1 MTLFHIRTLALAT
14 LTTLLFACNGKGNAP
29 QKQSER
35 QTTNDSTLRIAV
47 MPTLDCLPLYVADA
61 TGMFGE
67 EHINV
72 RLMKY
77 TAQMDCDTA
86 ILRGRVQG
94 VFTDLV
100 RVQRLRQKGANLHEV
115 GATNLHWQLISNR
128 NARLKDVRQLGD
140 KMVGMTR
147 FSATD
152 FLTADLIDRSKPKN
166 EVFRIQ
172 VNNVFIRLKMLV
184 GYEIDAA
191 FMPEPQATVARMGTN
206 NVLADT
212 QTKDIRLGVAVFSM
226 AAKDQK
232 KVRQALPAF
241 VKAYDRACDSLNI
254 RGIQHYADLL
264 KAHFQLNDAAVK
276 ALPKTAFAMMSP
288 VREKDRNAIKDFPT
302 Q

>member
-1 MTLFHIRTLALAT
+1 MTIFHTRTLALAM
-14 LTTLLFACNGKGNAP
+14 LATLLFACNGKGNAP
-29 QKQSER
+29 QTQGQQ

-61 TGMFGE
+61 AGLFDE
-67 EHINV
+67 ANLKV
-72 RLMKY
+72 RLVKY
-77 TAQMDCDTA
+77 TAQMDCDTG

-100 RVQRLRQKGANLHEV
+100 RAERMRQKGANLHEA
-115 GATNLHWQLISNR
+115 GTTNLHWQLISNR
-128 NARLKDVRQLGD
+128 NARIKNVRQLAD

-147 FSATD
+147 FSGTD
-152 FLTADLIDRSKPKN
+152 FLTTEIIDSSKPKN

-172 VNNVFIRLKMLV
+172 VNNVFVRLKMIM
-184 GYEIDAA
+184 GYEVDAA
-191 FMPEPQATVARMGTN
+191 FLSEPQATVARMANN

-212 QTKDIRLGVAVFSM
+212 KEKDLRLGVAVFSM

-241 VKAYDRACDSLNI
+241 VKAYNKACDSLNI
-254 RGIQHYADLL
+254 NGMQHYADLL
-264 KAHFQLNDAAVK
+264 KTHFQLNDAAVG
-276 ALPKTAFAMMSP
+276 ALPKIAYAKMTP

>member
-35 QTTNDSTLRIAV
+35 QTANDSTLRIAV

-61 TGMFGE
+61 TGLFGE

-100 RVQRLRQKGANLHEV
+100 RAQRLRQKGANLHEV

-191 FMPEPQATVARMGTN
+191 FMPEPQATVARMGKN

-212 QTKDIRLGVAVFSM
+212 KAKDIRLGVAVFSM

-264 KAHFQLNDAAVK
+264 KTHFQLNDAAVK
-276 ALPKTAFAMMSP
+276 ALPKTAFAKMSP

>member
-67 EHINV
+67 EHLNV

-191 FMPEPQATVARMGTN
+191 FMPEPQATVARMGKN

-212 QTKDIRLGVAVFSM
+212 KAKDIRLGVAVFSM

-276 ALPKTAFAMMSP
+276 ALPKTAFAKMSA

>member
-67 EHINV
+67 EHLNV

-100 RVQRLRQKGANLHEV
+100 RAQRLRQKGANLHEV

-191 FMPEPQATVARMGTN
+191 FMPEPQATVARMGKN

-212 QTKDIRLGVAVFSM
+212 KAKDIRLGVAVFSM

-241 VKAYDRACDSLNI
+241 IKAYDRACDSLNI

-276 ALPKTAFAMMSP
+276 ALPKTAFAKMSA

>member
-61 TGMFGE
+61 TGLFGE

-100 RVQRLRQKGANLHEV
+100 RAQRLRQNGANLHEV

-191 FMPEPQATVARMGTN
+191 FMPEPQATVARMGKN

-212 QTKDIRLGVAVFSM
+212 KAKDIRLGVAVFSM

-276 ALPKTAFAMMSP
+276 ALPKTAFAKMSP

>member
-1 MTLFHIRTLALAT
+1 MTIFHTRTLALAM
-14 LTTLLFACNGKGNAP
+14 LATLLFACNGKGNAP
-29 QKQSER
+29 QTQGQQ

-61 TGMFGE
+61 AGLFDE
-67 EHINV
+67 ANLKV
-72 RLMKY
+72 RLVKY

-100 RVQRLRQKGANLHEV
+100 RAERMRQKGANLHEA

-128 NARLKDVRQLGD
+128 NARIKNVRQLAD

-147 FSATD
+147 FSGTD
-152 FLTADLIDRSKPKN
+152 FLTTVIIDSSKPKN

-172 VNNVFIRLKMLV
+172 VNNVFVRLKMIM

-191 FMPEPQATVARMGTN
+191 FLSEPQATVARMANN

-212 QTKDIRLGVAVFSM
+212 KEKDLRLGVAVFSM

-241 VKAYDRACDSLNI
+241 VKAYNRACDSLNI
-254 RGIQHYADLL
+254 NGMQHYADLL
-264 KAHFQLNDAAVK
+264 KTHFQLKDAAVG
-276 ALPKTAFAMMSP
+276 ALPKIAYAKMTP

>member
-29 QKQSER
+29 QNQSER

-100 RVQRLRQKGANLHEV
+100 RAQRLRQKGVNLHEV

-191 FMPEPQATVARMGTN
+191 FMPEPQATVARMGKN

-212 QTKDIRLGVAVFSM
+212 KAKDIRLGVAVFSM
-226 AAKDQK
+226 AGKDQK
-232 KVRQALPAF
+232 KVCQALPAF

-276 ALPKTAFAMMSP
+276 ALPKTAFAKMSP

>member
-1 MTLFHIRTLALAT
+1 
-14 LTTLLFACNGKGNAP
+14 
-29 QKQSER
+29 
-35 QTTNDSTLRIAV
+35 
-47 MPTLDCLPLYVADA
+47 
-61 TGMFGE
+61 
-67 EHINV
+67 
-72 RLMKY
+72 
-77 TAQMDCDTA
+77 MDCDTA

-100 RVQRLRQKGANLHEV
+100 RAERMRQKGAKLHEA

-128 NARLKDVRQLGD
+128 NARIKNVRQLAD

-147 FSATD
+147 FSGTD
-152 FLTADLIDRSKPKN
+152 FLTTEIIDSSKPKN

-172 VNNVFIRLKMLV
+172 VNNVFVRLKMIM
-184 GYEIDAA
+184 GYEVDAA
-191 FMPEPQATVARMGTN
+191 FLSEPQATVARMANN

-212 QTKDIRLGVAVFSM
+212 KEKDLRLGVAVFSM

-241 VKAYDRACDSLNI
+241 VKAYNKACDSLNI
-254 RGIQHYADLL
+254 NGMQHYADLL
-264 KAHFQLNDAAVK
+264 KTHFQLNDAAVG
-276 ALPKTAFAMMSP
+276 ALPKIAYAKMTP

>member
-14 LTTLLFACNGKGNAP
+14 LTALLFACNGKGNAP
-29 QKQSER
+29 QNQSER
-35 QTTNDSTLRIAV
+35 QKTNDSTLRIAV

-100 RVQRLRQKGANLHEV
+100 RAQRLCQKGANLHEV

-128 NARLKDVRQLGD
+128 NARIKDVRQLGD

-191 FMPEPQATVARMGTN
+191 FMPEPQATVARMGKN

-264 KAHFQLNDAAVK
+264 KTRFQLNDAAVK
-276 ALPKTAFAMMSP
+276 ALPKTAFAKMSP

>member
-61 TGMFGE
+61 TGLFGE

-100 RVQRLRQKGANLHEV
+100 RAQRLQQKGANLHEV

-128 NARLKDVRQLGD
+128 NARIKDVRQLGD

-191 FMPEPQATVARMGTN
+191 FMPEPQATVARMGKN

-276 ALPKTAFAMMSP
+276 ALPKTAFAKMSA

>member
-14 LTTLLFACNGKGNAP
+14 LTALLFACNGKGNAP

-61 TGMFGE
+61 TGIFGE

-100 RVQRLRQKGANLHEV
+100 RAQRLCQKGANLHEV

-128 NARLKDVRQLGD
+128 NARIKDVQQLGD

-191 FMPEPQATVARMGTN
+191 FMPEPQATVARMGKN

-212 QTKDIRLGVAVFSM
+212 KAKDIRLGVAVFSM

-232 KVRQALPAF
+232 KMRQAQPAF

-264 KAHFQLNDAAVK
+264 KTHFQLNDAAVK
-276 ALPKTAFAMMSP
+276 ALPKTAFAKMSA

>member
-14 LTTLLFACNGKGNAP
+14 LTALLFACNGKGNAP

-61 TGMFGE
+61 TGIFGE

-100 RVQRLRQKGANLHEV
+100 RAQRLCQKGANLHEV

-128 NARLKDVRQLGD
+128 NARIKDVQQLGD

-191 FMPEPQATVARMGTN
+191 FMPEPQATVARMGKN

-212 QTKDIRLGVAVFSM
+212 KAKDIRLGVAVFSM

-232 KVRQALPAF
+232 KMRQAQPAF

-264 KAHFQLNDAAVK
+264 KTHFQLNDAAVK
-276 ALPKTAFAMMSP
+276 ALPKTAFAKMSP

>member
-1 MTLFHIRTLALAT
+1 MTIFHTRTLALAM
-14 LTTLLFACNGKGNAP
+14 LATLLFACNGKGNAP
-29 QKQSER
+29 QTQGQQ

-61 TGMFGE
+61 AGLFDE
-67 EHINV
+67 ANLKV
-72 RLMKY
+72 RLVKY

-100 RVQRLRQKGANLHEV
+100 RAERMRQKGANLHEA

-128 NARLKDVRQLGD
+128 NARIKNVRQLAD

-147 FSATD
+147 FSGTD
-152 FLTADLIDRSKPKN
+152 FLTTDIIDSSKPKN

-172 VNNVFIRLKMLV
+172 VNNVFVRLKMIM
-184 GYEIDAA
+184 GYEVDAA
-191 FMPEPQATVARMGTN
+191 FLSEPQATVARMANN

-212 QTKDIRLGVAVFSM
+212 KEKDLRLGVAVFSM

-241 VKAYDRACDSLNI
+241 VKAYNKACDSLNI
-254 RGIQHYADLL
+254 NGMQHYADLL
-264 KAHFQLNDAAVK
+264 KTHFQLNDAAVG
-276 ALPKTAFAMMSP
+276 ALPKIAYAKMTP

>member
-1 MTLFHIRTLALAT
+1 MTIFHTRTLALAM
-14 LTTLLFACNGKGNAP
+14 LATLLFACNGKGNAP
-29 QKQSER
+29 QTQGHQ

-61 TGMFGE
+61 AGLFDE
-67 EHINV
+67 ANLKV
-72 RLMKY
+72 RLVKY

-100 RVQRLRQKGANLHEV
+100 RAERMRQKGANLHEA

-128 NARLKDVRQLGD
+128 NARIKNVRQLAD

-152 FLTADLIDRSKPKN
+152 FLTADLIDRNKPKN

-191 FMPEPQATVARMGTN
+191 FMPEPQATVARMGKN

-212 QTKDIRLGVAVFSM
+212 KAKDIRLGVAVFSM

-232 KVRQALPAF
+232 KVCQALPAF

-276 ALPKTAFAMMSP
+276 ALPKTAFAKMSP

>member
-1 MTLFHIRTLALAT
+1 MTIFHTRTLALAM
-14 LTTLLFACNGKGNAP
+14 LATLLFACNGKGNAP
-29 QKQSER
+29 QTQGQQ

-61 TGMFGE
+61 AGLFDE
-67 EHINV
+67 ANLKV
-72 RLMKY
+72 RLVKY

-100 RVQRLRQKGANLHEV
+100 RAERMRQKGASLHEA

-128 NARLKDVRQLGD
+128 NARIKDVRQLAD

-147 FSATD
+147 FSGTD
-152 FLTADLIDRSKPKN
+152 FLTTEIVDRSKPKN

-172 VNNVFIRLKMLV
+172 VNNVFVRLKMIM

-191 FMPEPQATVARMGTN
+191 FLSEPQATVARMANN

-212 QTKDIRLGVAVFSM
+212 KEKDLRLGVAVFSM
-226 AAKDQK
+226 APKDQK

-241 VKAYDRACDSLNI
+241 VKAYNKACDSLNI
-254 RGIQHYADLL
+254 NGMQHYADLL
-264 KAHFQLNDAAVK
+264 KTHFQLNDAAVG
-276 ALPKTAFAMMSP
+276 ALPKIAYAKMTP

-302 Q
+302 

>member
-14 LTTLLFACNGKGNAP
+14 LTALLFACNGKGNAP
-29 QKQSER
+29 QNQSER
-35 QTTNDSTLRIAV
+35 QKTNDSTLRIAV

-61 TGMFGE
+61 TGLFGE

-100 RVQRLRQKGANLHEV
+100 RAQRLQQKGANLHEV

-128 NARLKDVRQLGD
+128 NARIKDVRQLGD

-191 FMPEPQATVARMGTN
+191 FMPEPQATVARMGKN

-212 QTKDIRLGVAVFSM
+212 KTKDIRLGVAVFSM

-264 KAHFQLNDAAVK
+264 KTHFQLNDAAVK
-276 ALPKTAFAMMSP
+276 ALPKTAFAKMSA